1 MKQAL
6 VSNAGEGYFNR
17 FTRSYVAFF
26 WWVDI
31 NRRATRARP
40 LLVVDDPKA
49 RFEAEAAK
57 SDHKSLH
64 EDSIKIF
71 YCKNVSS
78 VYSTA
83 RGPNLL

>member
-1 MKQAL
+1 MK
-6 VSNAGEGYFNR
+6 VNR

-71 YCKNVSS
+71 YCKKVSS

>member
-1 MKQAL
+1 ML
-6 VSNAGEGYFNR
+6 NR
-17 FTRSYVAFF
+17 FTRSYRGFLLGEWTF
-26 WWVDI
+26 

-71 YCKNVSS
+71 YCKKVSS